1 MLEFETGTPDLVNVS
16 ATDKKSEGAENK
28 KSEIAGDKK
37 SGVCAEPLVT
47 VGPSG
52 SESSIGATRSLVAK
66 ETYSQTNTKQ
76 RSKRDDRL
84 ATLKALDARHKELF
98 PAWRSLSI
106 RYRMRFIQLA
116 LQREAARSRSFT
128 LNFDPS
134 VADRMRRCKKTF
146 STTANAY
153 IREALKPIEERYG
166 IHIPYWFVIES
177 SRNKILHVHGGIAF
191 DDHVLPAVKKA
202 LRRVARGDSIH
213 PAVRHCLDIDNFNP
227 DKEHDFDKGIY
238 GWGNYAVKDLRRS
251 EKRGLGSPLVCCRSL
266 NQRARSLHAQLQGLQ
281 LKNRERSS
289 ISASKLSLATTY
301 PQLSC

>member
-1 MLEFETGTPDLVNVS
+1 MSEFETGAPDIINVS

-28 KSEIAGDKK
+28 KSEIAGDKM
-37 SGVCAEPLVT
+37 SDVCAEPLVT

-66 ETYSQTNTKQ
+66 ETYSPTNTKQ

-116 LQREAARSRSFT
+116 IQREAATKRCFT

-134 VADRMRRCKKTF
+134 VSDRMRRCKKTL

-153 IREALKPIEERYG
+153 ISAALKPIEKRSG
-166 IHIPYWFVIES
+166 VHIPFWFVIEV
-177 SRNKILHVHGGIAF
+177 SRQNILHIHGGIAV
-191 DDHVLPAVKKA
+191 DDHVLPAVEKA
-202 LRRVARGDSIH
+202 LRKVARGDSIH
-213 PAVRHCLDIDNFNP
+213 PAVRHCLDIGNFNP
-227 DKEHDFDKGIY
+227 DKEYDFDNGVY

-266 NQRARSLHAQLQGLQ
+266 NQRARALHTQVRRLQLQ
-281 LKNRERSS
+281 NRKRSS
-289 ISASKLSLATTY
+289 TSSSELHPATTY
-301 PQLSC
+301 PQLSS

>member
-1 MLEFETGTPDLVNVS
+1 MLEFETGAPDLVID
-16 ATDKKSEGAENK
+16 AETHKKSEDGENK
-28 KSEIAGDKK
+28 KSEIVFDKK
-37 SGVCAEPLVT
+37 SGIYAEPLANIEALRSASNFAPSPFPVT
-47 VGPSG
+47 H
-52 SESSIGATRSLVAK
+52 
-66 ETYSQTNTKQ
+66 NTHPTPHANQ
-76 RSKRDDRL
+76 RSKKDDRR
-84 ATLKALDARHKELF
+84 AKIKAMNARHAHQVT
-98 PAWRSLSI
+98 AWRSLSI

-116 LQREAARSRSFT
+116 LQREAARGRCFT

-177 SRNKILHVHGGIAF
+177 SRKKILHVHGGIAF
-191 DDHVLPAVKKA
+191 DDHVLADVEKT
-202 LRRVARGDSIH
+202 LRKLARGDSNH
-213 PAVRHCLDIDNFNP
+213 WATRRCLDICDFNP
-227 DKEHDFDKGIY
+227 DREYDFDTGVY

-281 LKNRERSS
+281 LKNRELSS
-289 ISASKLSLATTY
+289 ISASKLSPATTY